1 MTALKHIV
9 RLSAPALLGLIC
21 FGSVSCSSTP
31 APKAAEVKKA
41 LIRDGGSSSGQVGIA
56 SIYTDRRTASGER
69 FRSGALAAAHR
80 TLPLGAKVKVTNL
93 NNGRSVIVRINDRGP
108 FIRGRI
114 IDLTPA
120 AASRIGLGSRQGL
133 AKVRV
138 QRA

>member
-1 MTALKHIV
+1 MTALNILA
-9 RLSAPALLGLIC
+9 RLLPLISLALLA
-21 FGSVSCSSTP
+21 FGSISCSSTP
-31 APKAAEVKKA
+31 APKATEVKKA

-69 FRSGALAAAHR
+69 FRSSALAAAHR

-108 FIRGRI
+108 YIRGRI